1 VLPTVLDAL
10 QVPDV
15 TLEPG
20 AMLVVHHRKG
30 RVVASELVAP

>member
-15 TLEPG
+15 ELEPG
-20 AMLVVHHRKG
+20 SMLVVHHRKG
-30 RVVASELVAP
+30 RVVATQHVAP